1 MNWRVQVILVI
12 GTLFLAG
19 CGTTSGV
26 DMTLTVSANEA
37 MMAQE
42 IAMLNSDSFARRTE
56 VSMTLAVKETELA
69 QILDLNQVIGATLAV
84 GSTPT
89 YDLQL
94 GIAQPDRDV
103 EKYQEFMTGR
113 NVNPPMPGGNSAFAT
128 PVMSDDMNAIENRG
142 GMTDFA
148 LNTGQI
154 ARLGVASAVDP
165 NTDCPVDIGTNF
177 STGVSALYLVMRAN
191 GLPAGA
197 PLAVTWYYG
206 EEIRAQDT
214 WATPR
219 DFNGV
224 CIWFILE
231 DNRTEFTAGE
241 WSVQLFAY
249 NQPIEDRLR
258 FTLTN

>member
-1 MNWRVQVILVI
+1 MNWHIWIILVVC
-12 GTLFLAG
+12 GLFLAG
-19 CGTTSGV
+19 CGTSDGV
-26 DMTLTVSANEA
+26 DMTATVSANEV
-37 MMAQE
+37 MLAQE
-42 IAMLNSDSFARRTE
+42 IAILSGASFTRRTE
-56 VSMTLAVKETELA
+56 VVATLSVKETELA
-69 QILDLNQVIGATLAV
+69 QIVALNQVIGATLAV

-94 GIAQPDRDV
+94 GIAQPDRDA
-103 EKYQEFMTGR
+103 EKYVEFMTGR
-113 NVNPPMPGGNSAFAT
+113 NVNPPMPGGIVPT
-128 PVMSDDMNAIENRG
+128 PDMMSNINAIENRG
-142 GMTDFA
+142 GANNFN
-148 LNTGQI
+148 LNVGQLS
-154 ARLGVASAVDP
+154 RLGVATAVDP
-165 NTDCPVDIGTNF
+165 ATDCPVNVGTNF
-177 STGVSALYLVMRAN
+177 SSGVSALYIVMRAN
-191 GLPAGA
+191 SLPAGA

-231 DNRTEFTAGE
+231 NNRTEFTAGE